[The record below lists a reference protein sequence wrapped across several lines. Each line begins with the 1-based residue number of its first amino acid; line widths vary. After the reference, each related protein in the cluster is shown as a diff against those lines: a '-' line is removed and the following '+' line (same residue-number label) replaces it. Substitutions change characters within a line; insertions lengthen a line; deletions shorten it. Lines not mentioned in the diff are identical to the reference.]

1 MLRWI
6 RVFLLLWTIVPVVSL
21 ARAQESDAS
30 TTNETFSLKL
40 STPTPIVHVNTEG
53 DLALCAQWLP
63 AGFDDGEKR
72 LGTAVVRLVTVDLDS
87 RRLLEQTDLPAK
99 AYGFGIGHERLY
111 IVTLDAGEVSVLD
124 ARTHANLGTQSHEDC
139 FGQLEVVANRL
150 VCSSEGH
157 LRLNL
162 NDLTESKRWA
172 GLDPATL
179 RENAPLRR
187 HAEVFSVEGA
197 WHLDGIMYGE
207 AMNPLMIVDGRMSR
221 EQLFGFWRM
230 EAQAKRP
237 IGNMACRDLP
247 LTVVV
252 SSKGYASEEAGMEL
266 VAKVFCKHQTLPLA
280 EYDIG
285 KVDGKHFR
293 MQGERIVWKR
303 RETSA
308 GKPFG
313 FAQFGRY
320 KPLRTQFY
328 LGDDNDIPLAM
339 ANARSRVV
347 IASEG
352 FLHVIDLGD
361 SVKEQVEKI
370 PRLKKQQTFVSISL
384 AGKDVVLEHELWK
397 QLPDVRF
404 GVSVP
409 CIYGEDRTVVDASSG
424 TARVSAKQLEEAI
437 QNKIAMLS
445 PERLNADEQKAVTYF
460 KQAFNKPPTGRC
472 FLQPVNVTAV
482 ATSEGREVADSLRYS
497 MIVEIPEATFLSLR
511 QNKDS
516 VRNQITAKLQQ
527 AEQKASLAKAAANQK
542 RRQEIA
548 NEKAM
553 EKWQEDRFNFIVRCF
568 YGSLVMFAL
577 SLLVFKLW
585 KWRRASLQKMALA
598 DSSVVVPDS
607 HGLRKGL
614 LTVHWSMI
622 ALLVVGLLPLIV
634 AACEAVGVISEI
646 RIPMGPLVVCACCCV
661 AGILAG
667 TGLCITGPESLGS
680 RLYATGTLVLG
691 IASVLV
697 LGGFVTAVF
706 LSVGLRANE
715 SSALSVFARL
725 LAWTSMIVFVSACVS
740 MLLFLRTLAESLQHH
755 GGIIRANVAMFGV
768 ALCVL
773 LFVLCYAHAW
783 ISSGRATYLEMMR
796 GVVFLWAVIA
806 CVAFAIYMI
815 SVGLIR
821 DLAKLLGRD

>member
-6 RVFLLLWTIVPVVSL
+6 RIFFLLWAIVPVMSL
-21 ARAQESDAS
+21 ARAQESDTS

-40 STPTPIVHVNTEG
+40 SMPTPIVHVNTEG
-53 DLALCAQWLP
+53 DLALCAQLLP
-63 AGFDDGEKR
+63 AGFDDGEKQ

-99 AYGFGIGHERLY
+99 AYGFGIGQERLY
-111 IVTLDAGEVSVLD
+111 IATLDTGEISALD
-124 ARTHANLGTQSHEDC
+124 ARTHELLDTQSHEDC

-162 NDLTESKRWA
+162 KDLTDSKRWA

-179 RENAPLRR
+179 SKNAPLRR
-187 HAEVFSVEGA
+187 HAEVFAVEGA
-197 WHLDGIMYGE
+197 WHLDGMMFGE
-207 AMNPLMIVDGRMSR
+207 AMNPLLIVDGRMAR

-230 EAQAKRP
+230 GIQDVRP
-237 IGNMACRDLP
+237 IASMACRDLP

-252 SSKGYASEEAGMEL
+252 SPKGYASEEVGMDL
-266 VAKVFCKHQTLPLA
+266 VAKVFCKHQTSPLA

-285 KVDGKHFR
+285 KVDGKYFR
-293 MQGERIVWKR
+293 MQGERVVWKR
-303 RETSA
+303 RETSS
-308 GKPFG
+308 GKAFG
-313 FAQFGRY
+313 YALFGRY

-328 LGDDNDIPLAM
+328 LGDDNNIPLAM
-339 ANARSRVV
+339 ANAHHRVV

-352 FLHVIDLGD
+352 FLHVIDFGD
-361 SVKEQVEKI
+361 SIREQVEKI
-370 PRLKKQQTFVSISL
+370 PRLKKQQTFLAISL
-384 AGKDVVLEHELWK
+384 VDEEIVLKHELWAP
-397 QLPDVRF
+397 LPEVRF
-404 GVSVP
+404 AVSVP
-409 CIYGEDRTVVDASSG
+409 CIYGKDRAVVDASSG

-445 PERLNADEQKAVTYF
+445 PERLDSHEQKAVTYF
-460 KQAFNKPPTGRC
+460 KQAFGKPPTGRC

-497 MIVEIPEATFLSLR
+497 MIVEIPEATFLSLQ

-527 AEQKASLAKAAANQK
+527 AEQKANLAKAAANQK

-548 NEKAM
+548 NEKAL
-553 EKWQEDRFNFIVRCF
+553 EKWREDRFNFIVRSF
-568 YGSLVMFAL
+568 YGSLAMLAF
-577 SLLVFKLW
+577 SFLVLKLW
-585 KWRRASLQKMALA
+585 QWRRALLQEMASA
-598 DSSVVVPDS
+598 DSGVVVSDS
-607 HGLRKGL
+607 QGLRAGL
-614 LTVHWSMI
+614 LTIHWSMI
-622 ALLVVGLLPLIV
+622 ALLVVGLLPLME

-646 RIPMGPLVVCACCCV
+646 GIPMGPLVIFACCCV

-697 LGGFVTAVF
+697 LGGFVIGVF
-706 LSVGLRANE
+706 LSVGLQATE
-715 SSALSVFARL
+715 SSALSVLMRL
-725 LAWTSMIVFVSACVS
+725 LAWTSMILFVSACVS

-755 GGIIRANVAMFGV
+755 GGIIRANVAMVGA
-768 ALCVL
+768 ALCVS
-773 LFVLCYAHAW
+773 LFVLCYVHAW
-783 ISSGRATYLEMMR
+783 NSSGRATYLEMMR